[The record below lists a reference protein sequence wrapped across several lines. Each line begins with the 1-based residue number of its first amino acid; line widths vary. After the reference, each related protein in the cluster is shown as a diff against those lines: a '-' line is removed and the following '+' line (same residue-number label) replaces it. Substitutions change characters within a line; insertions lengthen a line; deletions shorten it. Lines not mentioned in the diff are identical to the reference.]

1 MASNGKLKHVFFCS
15 LAKLRLHNTTAS
27 VISVKDMK
35 TYPHLMT
42 CEHCDSVY
50 QRCRLSAGQVARCNR
65 CEAVLQRAN
74 LLNVDR
80 WLALTITTAVVFLIA
95 NVCPVVRISLNGI
108 HREAT
113 LWEFSWALAQGAVA
127 PIAIVAAL
135 VIILVPLA
143 QIALLAWVLVYARVG
158 HRAPGFASALR
169 MLAFL
174 RPWSMVEVGVL
185 GILVAVIKLIS
196 LVEVAP
202 GAGVWATAVLM
213 VLITMITHRDL
224 SSLWEQTE
232 SDSALRRESA
242 A

>member
-1 MASNGKLKHVFFCS
+1 
-15 LAKLRLHNTTAS
+15 
-27 VISVKDMK
+27 MK
-35 TYPHLMT
+35 IYPHLMT

-50 QRCRLSAGQVARCNR
+50 QRCGLVAGQVAHCNR

-74 LLNVDR
+74 PLNIDR

-95 NVCPVVRISLNGI
+95 NVCPVVRISLNGM

-113 LWEFSWALAQGAVA
+113 LWEFSWALAQGTVA

-143 QIALLAWVLVYARVG
+143 QIVLLTWVLAYARVG
-158 HRAPGFASALR
+158 HRAPGFASVLRILAL
-169 MLAFL
+169 L

-202 GAGVWATAVLM
+202 GAGIWATAILM
-213 VLITMITHRDL
+213 VLITVTTNRDL
-224 SSLWEQTE
+224 SSLWELTE
-232 SDSALRRESA
+232 SDSALRRGYA
-242 A
+242 T